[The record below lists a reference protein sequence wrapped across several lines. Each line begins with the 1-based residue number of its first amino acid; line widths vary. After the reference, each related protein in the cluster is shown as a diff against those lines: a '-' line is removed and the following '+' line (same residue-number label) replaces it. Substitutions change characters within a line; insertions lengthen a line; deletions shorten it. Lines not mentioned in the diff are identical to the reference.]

1 MPDRRDERDAL
12 EAITPPPEAQSNEDH
27 LQLYQ
32 RHLGKLQAF
41 ASQQND
47 ATASQGEDAPP
58 AYPVVNACLD
68 RSGDEM
74 DWSVAHLF
82 AEHSDDEIKVEEW
95 GKQIA
100 FFTTAV
106 SAYLFWLGG
115 AVALTGFLFAM
126 SVVYWLW
133 FVETGRSSFAFARP
147 LDARDDRKAFPVVT
161 ALRPISVFLGGA
173 TLFAFA
179 ILYAMAVWNDYLRS
193 FTHASFTDYVWEPF
207 QLAFENTE
215 DGGVFTSLGRFIDTF
230 GAQHVEAAGGFG
242 ADRWTALLLGVIIT
256 IPAAALAA
264 FVRMRRTSS
273 GTDVKVVYSPGWR
286 MLLVIMFASIMS
298 LVFVKLGLFI
308 IAAMVIFLARRA
320 GDEFLYAARRS

>member
-1 MPDRRDERDAL
+1 M
-12 EAITPPPEAQSNEDH
+12 
-27 LQLYQ
+27 
-32 RHLGKLQAF
+32 
-41 ASQQND
+41 
-47 ATASQGEDAPP
+47 
-58 AYPVVNACLD
+58 
-68 RSGDEM
+68 
-74 DWSVAHLF
+74 
-82 AEHSDDEIKVEEW
+82 
-95 GKQIA
+95 
-100 FFTTAV
+100 
-106 SAYLFWLGG
+106 
-115 AVALTGFLFAM
+115 
-126 SVVYWLW
+126 
-133 FVETGRSSFAFARP
+133 
-147 LDARDDRKAFPVVT
+147 T
-161 ALRPISVFLGGA
+161 ALRPISVLLGGA

-230 GAQHVEAAGGFG
+230 GGQHVEAAGGFG